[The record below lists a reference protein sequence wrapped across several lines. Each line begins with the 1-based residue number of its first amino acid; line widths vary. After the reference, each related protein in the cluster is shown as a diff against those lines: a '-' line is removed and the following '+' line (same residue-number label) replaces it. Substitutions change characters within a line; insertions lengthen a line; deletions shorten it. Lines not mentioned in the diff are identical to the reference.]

1 MADKIQQGQE
11 KQERLVAEL
20 EETKNRRGQ
29 EVDRLREIQAE
40 VQEMQEYVLHH
51 LDDKHR
57 DELTTCIQ
65 KLSAKEEKVWKKGK
79 YDIKMKKNR

>member
-1 MADKIQQGQE
+1 MVDKIQQGQE

-20 EETKNRRGQ
+20 EETKNRRDQ

-40 VQEMQEYVLHH
+40 VQEMREYVLHH

-57 DELTTCIQ
+57 DELTTRIQ
-65 KLSAKEEKVWKKGK
+65 KLSS
-79 YDIKMKKNR
+79 

>member
-1 MADKIQQGQE
+1 MVDKIQQGQE

-20 EETKNRRGQ
+20 EETKNRRDQ

-40 VQEMQEYVLHH
+40 VQEMPEYVLHH

-57 DELTTCIQ
+57 DELTTRIQ
-65 KLSAKEEKVWKKGK
+65 ELSAKEEKVWKKGK
-79 YDIKMKKNR
+79 YDIKMKKN